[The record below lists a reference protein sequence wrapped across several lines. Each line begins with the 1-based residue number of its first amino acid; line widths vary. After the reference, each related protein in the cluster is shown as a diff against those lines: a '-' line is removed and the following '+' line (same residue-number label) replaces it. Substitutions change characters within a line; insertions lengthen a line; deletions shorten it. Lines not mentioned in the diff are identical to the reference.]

1 MAADRAGLTGVS
13 EPEIPVPGIT
23 SDTSGVRY
31 RRPAAEAGWQSWA
44 FPLVTL
50 VLMGYGSC
58 LALGAL
64 GQLLTILAGRKPP
77 GFVVISLATQVVV
90 PFLPPLAYLP
100 VWLSG
105 RRQTSWFLSVT
116 ALCVLGLLTAVIEV
130 YAHAIG

>member
-1 MAADRAGLTGVS
+1 MAAERTGSIGAS
-13 EPEIPVPGIT
+13 EPEMPVPDIT
-23 SDTSGVRY
+23 TSSVTY
-31 RRPAAEAGWQSWA
+31 PRPAAEPGWQGWA

-50 VLMGYGSC
+50 VLMGYGFC

-64 GQLLTILAGRKPP
+64 GKLLDVLAGRRPP
-77 GFVVISLATQVVV
+77 GFVVISLAIEVVV
-90 PFLPPLAYLP
+90 PFLPPLAYLA

-105 RRQTSWFLSVT
+105 RRQTSWFLSVI

>member
-1 MAADRAGLTGVS
+1 MAANRAGLIGVS
-13 EPEIPVPGIT
+13 GPEIPVPGIT

-31 RRPAAEAGWQSWA
+31 RRPAAEPGWQSWA
-44 FPLVTL
+44 LPLVTL
-50 VLMGYGSC
+50 VLMGYGFC

-77 GFVVISLATQVVV
+77 GFVVISLATRVVV
-90 PFLPPLAYLP
+90 PLLPPLAYLA

-130 YAHAIG
+130 YAHALR

>member
-31 RRPAAEAGWQSWA
+31 RRPAAEPGWQSWA
-44 FPLVTL
+44 LPLVTL
-50 VLMGYGSC
+50 VLMGYGFC

-64 GQLLTILAGRKPP
+64 GQLLTILAGRKPSD
-77 GFVVISLATQVVV
+77 FVVISLAIQVVV
-90 PFLPPLAYLP
+90 PFLPPLAYLA

>member
-1 MAADRAGLTGVS
+1 MAADRAGLIGAS
-13 EPEIPVPGIT
+13 EPEMPVSDIT
-23 SDTSGVRY
+23 TSSVTY
-31 RRPAAEAGWQSWA
+31 PRPAAETGWQGWA
-44 FPLVTL
+44 FPLITL
-50 VLMGYGSC
+50 VLMAYGFC

-64 GQLLTILAGRKPP
+64 GQLLAIFAGRKPP
-77 GFVVISLATQVVV
+77 GFAVINLAIQVVV
-90 PFLPPLAYLP
+90 PFLPPLAYLA

>member
-44 FPLVTL
+44 FPLVTF
-50 VLMGYGSC
+50 VLMGYGFC

-64 GQLLTILAGRKPP
+64 GQLLDIIAGRKLP
-77 GFVVISLATQVVV
+77 GFAIISLVIQVVV
-90 PFLPPLAYLP
+90 PFLPPLAYLA

-105 RRQTSWFLSVT
+105 RRQTSWFLNVT